1 MNMIRLNDKQKEFL
15 FQEQYVTKKVFDSL
29 SYVGWE
35 KYYIKNFYWKLDL
48 DYNRWNMNTLV
59 LINKDTGEEDFNIN
73 LNFQG
78 NDLNKL
84 MKIS

>member
-1 MNMIRLNDKQKEFL
+1 MNMILLNDNQKQFL
-15 FQEQYVTKKVFDSL
+15 VDNYYVTKKTVDSL
-29 SYVGWE
+29 DYVGWE
-35 KYYIKNFYWKLDL
+35 KFYIKNFYWKLDT

-73 LNFQG
+73 LNFQD
-78 NDLNKL
+78 NDLNNL